1 MVDIDTYRI
10 AGLFSTI
17 WETRIRCTSEEEQMD
32 IVDKLNRMRWI
43 PAEERLPEN
52 DGYVLLSFM
61 NYTLPM
67 IGIYEQ
73 DEDGG
78 GAWYIGD
85 CDEEDTCVA
94 NDLFVN
100 AWMPLPKAYR
110 EENNEKD

>member
-1 MVDIDTYRI
+1 M
-10 AGLFSTI
+10 AGGIGYVLGLICGVMAVMCWALCAAGKRREGS
-17 WETRIRCTSEEEQMD
+17 
-32 IVDKLNRMRWI
+32 RWI
-43 PAEERLPEN
+43 SVEERLPASDN
-52 DGYVLLSFM
+52 YVLMSFE
-61 NYTLPM
+61 NFSLPM
-67 IGIYEQ
+67 IGRYEK

-85 CDEEDTCVA
+85 CDEEDTCIA